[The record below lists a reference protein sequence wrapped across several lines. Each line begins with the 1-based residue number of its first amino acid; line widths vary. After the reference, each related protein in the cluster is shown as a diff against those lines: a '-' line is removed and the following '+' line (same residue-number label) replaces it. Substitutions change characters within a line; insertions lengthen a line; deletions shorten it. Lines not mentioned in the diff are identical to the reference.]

1 MTNKANISTLAC
13 VGAFWIFLSP
23 SLFVQADDWGRFR
36 GPNGNGYSAEAKFP
50 ATFKIEDALWQC
62 PVPGNG
68 NSSPVVGGGNIY
80 VTSADPETSERKLT
94 AIAVKSGKNA
104 WSVEFP
110 LQVFKAH
117 KRNGFASSTP
127 CADERHV
134 YVLWQSATNSAIHA
148 LNHAGK
154 KVWTYELGG
163 FAAGPG
169 CATSPILHG
178 GRLLLTHDNE
188 KHESFLL
195 ALDADTGTECWKT
208 LRKTQRT
215 GFSTPVIY
223 QGKSGETQVIFS
235 HAYEGVVAVDFEK
248 GEILWQNIV
257 FGDHQQRA
265 IGSPIVANGLVIA
278 ASGFTTGVKTLVALD
293 PESVDG
299 DGQAR
304 EVYRLM
310 RNVPHCPT
318 PLVVGG
324 LMFLW
329 TDRGILACLEAETG
343 KEVWAKR
350 IGGEFFASPVCAGGT
365 IYGVDRDGVVT
376 AVAASREYKLLGKTE
391 LPAGS
396 MATPAIVDG
405 KLIYRTSGGVIA
417 FGP

>member
-1 MTNKANISTLAC
+1 MTKKANSSVLAC
-13 VGAFWIFLSP
+13 VAALWFCLST
-23 SLFVQADDWGRFR
+23 SLSVQAGDWGRFR
-36 GPNGNGYSAEAKFP
+36 GPNGTGYAAAAKFP
-50 ATFKIEDALWQC
+50 ATFEVADALWQC
-62 PVPGNG
+62 PVAGMG
-68 NSSPVVGGGNIY
+68 NSSPVVGGGNVY
-80 VTSADPETSERKLT
+80 VTSADPETSVRKLT
-94 AIAVKSGKNA
+94 AIDVESGKNA

-134 YVLWQSATNSAIHA
+134 YVLWQSATDSAIHA
-148 LNHAGK
+148 LNHQGK
-154 KVWTYELGG
+154 KVWKYELGG
-163 FAAGPG
+163 FAAAPG
-169 CATSPILHG
+169 CATSPILHE

-195 ALDADTGTECWKT
+195 ALDAGTGTECWKT
-208 LRKTQRT
+208 IRKTQRT

-223 QGKSGETQVIFS
+223 QGKSAVTQVIFS

-343 KEVWAKR
+343 QEVWAKR
-350 IGGEFFASPVCAGGT
+350 IGGQFFASPVCAGGI

-376 AVAASREYKLLGKTE
+376 TVAASREYKLLGKTE

-396 MATPAIVDG
+396 MSTPAIYDG
-405 KLIYRTSGGVIA
+405 KLIYRTTQGVIA
-417 FGP
+417 FGK

>member
-1 MTNKANISTLAC
+1 MIKNLNSSLLTC
-13 VGAFWIFLSP
+13 VVALSFCLLTGL
-23 SLFVQADDWGRFR
+23 SLQAADCGRFR

-50 ATFKIEDALWQC
+50 ATFEIEKALWKS
-62 PVPGNG
+62 PVPGKG
-68 NSSPVVGGGNIY
+68 NSSPVIGGGNIY
-80 VTSADPETSERKLT
+80 VTSANTESGVRKLN
-94 AIAVKSGKNA
+94 AIDVESGKLV

-127 CADERHV
+127 CVDEKHV

-148 LNHAGK
+148 LDHQGK
-154 KVWTYELGG
+154 EVWKYALGG

-169 CATSPILHG
+169 CATSPILHA

-195 ALDADTGTECWKT
+195 ALDAGTGTECWKT

-215 GFSTPVIY
+215 GFSTPVIF
-223 QGKSGETQVIFS
+223 QGKSGVTQVIFS

-248 GEILWQNIV
+248 GEVLWQNIV

-293 PESVDG
+293 PDSVDG

-304 EVYRLM
+304 EVYRLT

-329 TDRGILACLEAETG
+329 TDRGILACVEAETG
-343 KEVWAKR
+343 KEVWVQR
-350 IGGEFFASPVCAGGT
+350 IGGEFFASPVCAGGI

-376 AVAASREYKLLGKTE
+376 TVAASREYKLLGKTE

-396 MATPAIVDG
+396 MATPAIYDG
-405 KLIYRTSGGVIA
+405 KLIYRTTQGVIA
-417 FGP
+417 FGR